1 MEKEER
7 LNEVAK
13 RVVKWYQENKRM
25 LPWRVGKDLY
35 AIWVSEIMLQ
45 QTRIEAV
52 KEYYARFM
60 KELPTIQDL
69 ANVSEERLLKLWEG
83 LRLL

>member
-13 RVVKWYQENKRM
+13 RVVKWYQGNKRM
-25 LPWRVGKDLY
+25 LPWRVGKDPY

-83 LRLL
+83 LRFL

>member
-1 MEKEER
+1 
-7 LNEVAK
+7 
-13 RVVKWYQENKRM
+13 M
-25 LPWRVGKDLY
+25 LPWRVGKDPY

-69 ANVSEERLLKLWEG
+69 ANVSEERLFKLWEG

>member
-25 LPWRVGKDLY
+25 LPWRAGKDPY